1 MSSVIS
7 LIAAI
12 GNNLELGANNEL
24 LWHLPDDFKWFVQ
37 RTKGHPVIMGRKTME
52 SLGKPLKNR
61 RNIVITRQDNL
72 AFEGF
77 DIVNS
82 MDRALEIAA
91 QSEGS
96 DEIFIIGGGEIYKQ
110 SIENADRLYI
120 TKVLADFPEA
130 TAFFPVIPDHWNVIY
145 YEHRDMDENHKYP
158 FDFMILEKE
167 KSTI

>member
-1 MSSVIS
+1 M
-7 LIAAI
+7 IAAI